1 MNNLFLKNRTSI
13 QLVTTLIFIYALY
26 NFVTSTA
33 DSIEGNQI
41 NEISNQGIVEVI
53 TVNIPQGSAASE
65 ISSILDSTGIVSSK
79 LAFELY
85 LRNENLTDKLRAG
98 TYELPNNLSFE
109 EVTALLLKGP
119 PLKTYTITVPEGLW
133 ISETL
138 EILSAQT
145 GYDVLQLENSLTSG
159 LVTSNYLDSTEALE
173 LQNWEGLL
181 FPNTYQIDI
190 EANGEEILQIMVSEL
205 EKRYELLLS
214 NYSVPE
220 WINNSNE
227 FFTVA
232 SLIEAEAKLDEDRP
246 LVSSVIRNRLNDNM
260 LLQIDA
266 AVLYALQKRK
276 SQVLLIDLQVDSPY
290 NIYKFTGLPPTP
302 ISGFGEKAMQAI
314 FDTPENDFIYYLL
327 TDINGKM
334 TFTNNYEDFINLK
347 NKAKEEGVIP

>member
-1 MNNLFLKNRTSI
+1 MNNLFLKNRISI

-41 NEISNQGIVEVI
+41 NEISNQGIIEVI

-65 ISSILDSTGIVSSK
+65 ISSILDSTGIISSK

-159 LVTSNYLDSTEALE
+159 LVTSSYLDNTEALE

>member
-1 MNNLFLKNRTSI
+1 MNKFYLRNRSFI
-13 QLVTTLIFIYALY
+13 QIFATIVGIFFIY
-26 NFVTSTA
+26 NFVSSSA
-33 DSIEGNQI
+33 DLIEGNEI
-41 NEISNQGIVEVI
+41 NNSADQASLEIIS
-53 TVNIPQGSAASE
+53 VNIPQGSAASE
-65 ISSILDSTGIVSSK
+65 ISSILDATGVITSK

-98 TYELPNNLSFE
+98 SYELPNNLSFE
-109 EVTALLLKGP
+109 ELTALLLKGP

-138 EILSAQT
+138 ETLSAQT
-145 GYDVLQLENSLTSG
+145 GYDVVQLENSLISG
-159 LVTSNYLDSTEALE
+159 QVTSSFLTSQESLS

-190 EANGEEILQIMVSEL
+190 EANGEDILQIMVDEL
-205 EKRYELLLS
+205 ESRYNQLLTNNSL
-214 NYSVPE
+214 PE
-220 WINNSNE
+220 WINDENE

-232 SLIEAEAKLDEDRP
+232 SLIEAESKLDEDRP
-246 LVSSVIRNRLNDNM
+246 LVSSVIRNRLNDDM

-276 SQVLLIDLQVDSPY
+276 SQVLLVDLQVDSPY
-290 NIYKFTGLPPTP
+290 NIYKYTGLPPTP
-302 ISGFGEKAMQAI
+302 ISGFGQKAMQAI
-314 FDTPENDFIYYLL
+314 FDTPDNDFIYYLL

-334 TFTNNYEDFINLK
+334 TFTNNYEEFINLK

>member
-41 NEISNQGIVEVI
+41 NEISNQGVVEII

-159 LVTSNYLDSTEALE
+159 LVTSSYLDSTEALE

-190 EANGEEILQIMVSEL
+190 EANGEDILQIMVSEL

-214 NYSVPE
+214 NYSVPD
-220 WINNSNE
+220 WINNPNE
-227 FFTVA
+227 FFTIA

>member
-1 MNNLFLKNRTSI
+1 MNNFYLKNRTSI
-13 QLVTTLIFIYALY
+13 QIFATFIGIFFIY
-26 NFVTSTA
+26 NFVSSSA
-33 DSIEGNQI
+33 DLIEGNEI
-41 NEISNQGIVEVI
+41 NNSADQASLEIIS
-53 TVNIPQGSAASE
+53 VNIPQGSAASE
-65 ISSILDSTGIVSSK
+65 ISSILDATGVITSK

-98 TYELPNNLSFE
+98 LYELPNNLSFE
-109 EVTALLLKGP
+109 ELTALLLKGP

-138 EILSAQT
+138 DTLSAQT
-145 GYDVLQLENSLTSG
+145 GYDVVQLENSLISG
-159 LVTSNYLDSTEALE
+159 QVTSSFLTSQESLS

-190 EANGEEILQIMVSEL
+190 EANGEDILQIMVDEL
-205 EKRYELLLS
+205 ESRYNQLLTNNSL
-214 NYSVPE
+214 PE
-220 WINNSNE
+220 WINDENE

-232 SLIEAEAKLDEDRP
+232 SLIEAESKLDEDRP
-246 LVSSVIRNRLNDNM
+246 LVSSVIRNRLNDDM

-276 SQVLLIDLQVDSPY
+276 SQVLLVDLQVDSPY
-290 NIYKFTGLPPTP
+290 NIYKYTGLPPTP
-302 ISGFGEKAMQAI
+302 ISGFGQKAMQAI
-314 FDTPENDFIYYLL
+314 FDTPDNDFIYYLL

-334 TFTNNYEDFINLK
+334 TFTNNYEEFINLK

>member
-159 LVTSNYLDSTEALE
+159 LVTSSYLDSTEALE

-190 EANGEEILQIMVSEL
+190 EANGEDILQIMVSEL

-214 NYSVPE
+214 KYSVPD

-227 FFTVA
+227 FFTIA